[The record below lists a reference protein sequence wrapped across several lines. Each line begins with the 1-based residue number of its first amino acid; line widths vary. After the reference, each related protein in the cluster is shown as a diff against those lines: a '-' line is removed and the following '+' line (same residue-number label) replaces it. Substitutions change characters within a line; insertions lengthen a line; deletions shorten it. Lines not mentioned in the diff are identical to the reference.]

1 MMTSDE
7 RFLTAILTQA
17 VEDASYE
24 GNSKKYLKHK
34 VSATNWIVSNDPE
47 YQNYC
52 KMLGDAL
59 EGILWAND
67 SRIVDAHIVK
77 LYCEKDMKPHINLVV
92 TPIDK
97 EQT

>member
-1 MMTSDE
+1 MMTSE
-7 RFLTAILTQA
+7 EKFLTAILTQA

-52 KMLGDAL
+52 KMKTRRF
-59 EGILWAND
+59 EETCY
-67 SRIVDAHIVK
+67 H
-77 LYCEKDMKPHINLVV
+77 
-92 TPIDK
+92 K
-97 EQT
+97 ESF